1 MIRKSVGRKVGAAFA
16 VVLLILLAIGLVSY
30 RCTAKLIDTAY
41 WVAHTHEVLNSL
53 NKLLTTLLTA
63 ETEQRGFLIT
73 GNDSYL
79 KSWEQAQD
87 DIERNFQ
94 KVRTLTRRNELQQ
107 ERLDALAPLLKDRL
121 LVLKQTIEARQKLGA
136 SPDLSLKSVADALVK
151 GKGEEKT
158 EKIRRRIKELEDE
171 EIRLLAKRT
180 DEAEGSVLTAYW
192 VLGPGTG
199 LAFLLVIGLVV
210 WLSRD
215 LGGRA
220 RALAAAANRITAG
233 DLALTAEVRGVDEL
247 AVLGT
252 AFNAMTAKLRKTI
265 ETETKARE
273 RSERLVESIR
283 EAAGHL
289 TSGSAELLASTTQ
302 QAAGA
307 QEQAAAVA
315 QTVTTVNQV
324 TQTSE
329 QSAQRAR
336 GVGDAVQRNLEIGKA
351 GRQAVEESLAATAVV
366 KERVEA
372 TAENILAL
380 AEQAQAIGEII
391 ATVNDIA
398 EQTNLLA
405 LNAAIE
411 ASRAGEHGRGFAV
424 VAAEV
429 KALAE
434 QSKKATAQVRQILG
448 EIQKATNTA
457 VLSTEEVTKGV
468 AAAIRVSEQAGV
480 TIGALAEAL
489 ADAARVSAQIVAS
502 AAQQATGIGQI
513 HQAMQNIDQV
523 ARQNASAARQAA
535 QVAENLNSLAVR
547 LRQLVAG

>member
-1 MIRKSVGRKVGAAFA
+1 MTIGKRIVAAFGLTVLVLVA
-16 VVLLILLAIGLVSY
+16 VGVLAFLSTLRLVEHN
-30 RCTAKLIDTAY
+30 R
-41 WVAHTHEVLNSL
+41 WVAHTYKVLTEL
-53 NKLLTTLLTA
+53 TEIQLLIRGGESSARTYVITGVAADADPAKVAATKYGKHFDELTRLTA
-63 ETEQRGFLIT
+63 DNPQQQGNLKRLGPLLEKKFRRSLDLI
-73 GNDSYL
+73 SL
-79 KSWEQAQD
+79 KEKD
-87 DIERNFQ
+87 DN
-94 KVRTLTRRNELQQ
+94 KG
-107 ERLDALAPLLKDRL
+107 AAGLLKDPVSRQAQADVKNLIEEMKGMEHAL
-121 LVLKQTIEARQKLGA
+121 LEKRQESADDTTRFTLYAIGIGA
-136 SPDLSLKSVADALVK
+136 
-151 GKGEEKT
+151 
-158 EKIRRRIKELEDE
+158 
-171 EIRLLAKRT
+171 LLAVGLV
-180 DEAEGSVLTAYW
+180 ALT
-192 VLGPGTG
+192 G
-199 LAFLLVIGLVV
+199 FLLARSVTGSLNEAIGQ
-210 WLSRD
+210 
-215 LGGRA
+215 
-220 RALAAAANRITAG
+220 
-233 DLALTAEVRGVDEL
+233 
-247 AVLGT
+247 
-252 AFNAMTAKLRKTI
+252 
-265 ETETKARE
+265 
-273 RSERLVESIR
+273 
-283 EAAGHL
+283 L

-336 GVGDAVQRNLEIGKA
+336 GVGDTLQRNLEIGKA
-351 GRQAVEESLAATAVV
+351 GRHAVEESLAATEAV

-411 ASRAGEHGRGFAV
+411 ASRAGEHGRGFTV
-424 VAAEV
+424 VAGEV

-468 AAAIRVSEQAGV
+468 AAAIRVSEQAGH
-480 TIGALAEAL
+480 TIGTLAEAL
-489 ADAARVSAQIVAS
+489 GDAARASAQIVAS
-502 AAQQATGIGQI
+502 AGQQATGMNQI

-523 ARQNASAARQAA
+523 ARQNASATRQAA
-535 QVAENLNSLAVR
+535 QVAESLNSLAVR
-547 LRQLVAG
+547 LRQQVGA

>member
-1 MIRKSVGRKVGAAFA
+1 MTIGKRIVAAFGLT
-16 VVLLILLAIGLVSY
+16 VLILIAVGVLAFLSTLRLVEHN
-30 RCTAKLIDTAY
+30 R
-41 WVAHTHEVLNSL
+41 WVRHTYQVVTELED
-53 NKLLTTLLTA
+53 LLQLV
-63 ETEQRGFLIT
+63 RGGEAAARTYVIT
-73 GNDSYL
+73 GDPTDAAPASIAAADYR
-79 KSWEQAQD
+79 KHFDE
-87 DIERNFQ
+87 
-94 KVRTLTRRNELQQ
+94 LTRLTGDNTQQ
-107 ERLDALAPLLKDRL
+107 QANLARLGPLLKEKFRIVQAL
-121 LVLKQTIEARQKLGA
+121 LSHKEKDGGKGAAELLKDKATRQTQAEINNVIQEMRGLENG
-136 SPDLSLKSVADALVK
+136 LLKSRQDGADDSTRFTLWAV
-151 GKGEEKT
+151 GVGS
-158 EKIRRRIKELEDE
+158 
-171 EIRLLAKRT
+171 LLA
-180 DEAEGSVLTAYW
+180 V
-192 VLGPGTG
+192 
-199 LAFLLVIGLVV
+199 VIV
-210 WLSRD
+210 
-215 LGGRA
+215 
-220 RALAAAANRITAG
+220 
-233 DLALTAEVRGVDEL
+233 ALTGFFLVRSVTGSL
-247 AVLGT
+247 
-252 AFNAMTAKLRKTI
+252 N
-265 ETETKARE
+265 
-273 RSERLVESIR
+273 
-283 EAAGHL
+283 EAIGQL

-336 GVGDAVQRNLEIGKA
+336 GVGDALQRNLEIGKA
-351 GRQAVEESLAATAVV
+351 GRQAVEESLAATAAV

-424 VAAEV
+424 VAGEV

-468 AAAIRVSEQAGV
+468 AAAIRVSEQAGH
-480 TIGALAEAL
+480 TIGTL
-489 ADAARVSAQIVAS
+489 ADALGDAARASAQIVAS
-502 AAQQATGIGQI
+502 AGQQATGMNQI
-513 HQAMQNIDQV
+513 HQAMQNIDHV
-523 ARQNASAARQAA
+523 ARQNASATRQAA
-535 QVAENLNSLAVR
+535 QVAESLNSLAVR
-547 LRQLVAG
+547 LRQQVGA